1 MLPIEYVPTKEYMD
15 VYNEALDNYSRP
27 TALAVGVLADRII
40 DKKGK
45 DVVLVSLARA
55 GIPIGILLKHYIK
68 FKYNINVLHYS
79 ISIIRG

>member
-1 MLPIEYVPTKEYMD
+1 MVEPQSTQERERQIQAGRHYCEMLPIEYMPTKEYMD

-45 DVVLVSLARA
+45 
-55 GIPIGILLKHYIK
+55 
-68 FKYNINVLHYS
+68 
-79 ISIIRG
+79 